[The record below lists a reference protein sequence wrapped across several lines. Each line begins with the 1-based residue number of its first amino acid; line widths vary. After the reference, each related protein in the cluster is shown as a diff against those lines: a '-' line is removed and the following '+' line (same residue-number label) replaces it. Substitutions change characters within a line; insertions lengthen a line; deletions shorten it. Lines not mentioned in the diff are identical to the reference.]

1 MARLIEKTMSLRIA
15 FIGILCLALP
25 GSFWVDCEVDDTDPA
40 FEYESRDTDQA

>member
-25 GSFWVDCEVDDTDPA
+25 DSFWVDSELDDPDPA
-40 FEYESRDTDQA
+40 FEDQTGDADQA

>member
-25 GSFWVDCEVDDTDPA
+25 GSLWVDSELDDPDPA
-40 FEYESRDTDQA
+40 FEDQTSDNDQA